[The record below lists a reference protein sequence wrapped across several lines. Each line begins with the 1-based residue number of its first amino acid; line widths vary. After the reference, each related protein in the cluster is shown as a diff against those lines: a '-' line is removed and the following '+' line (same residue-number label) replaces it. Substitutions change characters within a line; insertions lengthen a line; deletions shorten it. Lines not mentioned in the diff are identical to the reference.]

1 MTPGHHLLLH
11 LKNPRIRYPVSRKPA
26 GSPAD
31 RDRGIRASIIL
42 SAHRARPDADSA
54 GGVLEMKRKQTLAG
68 LSNRK

>member
-42 SAHRARPDADSA
+42 SATGQDRMPIRPAARW
-54 GGVLEMKRKQTLAG
+54 K
-68 LSNRK
+68 